1 MKRYPF
7 KFLDAYTRDD
17 RGFFFGRD
25 EEIARLYEMVFQ
37 GDLLLLYGASGTGK
51 TSLIQCGLAAHFQ
64 SHDWLPLH
72 VRRGKDLNAS
82 LNAALLAVGGDDTGN
97 DLDWIDEDLSAP
109 TPSDPAATALSP
121 LGRRL
126 RAVYMRHFKPI
137 YLIFDQFEELYILGS
152 EAEQQQFIHTVQ
164 DILRAKQPVKIILSI
179 REEYLGYLYEF
190 ERAVPE
196 LLRKKLRIEPMTQ
209 DRVTDV
215 LLNVNANPLSNVH
228 LAKGEEKTLAEEIFK
243 KIRGKDKTL
252 SIELPYLQVFLDK
265 LYLQVTGDKDR
276 QAEATFSL
284 GQLNAIGDI
293 GDVLRDFLDEQ
304 VLRIALDLNVKPE
317 TIWKTLSPFVTLE
330 GTKEPLSAAMLAERL
345 RKSGE
350 AFIPQ
355 SLEAFQRSGILRFDK
370 RDARYE
376 IAHDSLARQI
386 HAKRTDEEIA
396 LLEVQRLIRSQAAMK
411 PEAREYFTAR
421 QLEFMAPFLE
431 KFHPSPEELDW
442 IRKSRTHVQA
452 QQEAE
457 ERRQRE
463 ELEATQKR
471 LRMVRGLLALALIA
485 ALAAGYFGYAAN
497 KQKEIAEVSLAEVR
511 LKNISIF
518 ESFTAL
524 GTELIYHLDHAE
536 ALEKLK
542 VATGIEV
549 DAQIKKQRLSAPL
562 EELLFFFAE
571 SGRRPELARNV
582 VTMLLELQP
591 SSALSVQ
598 LKKMLARKVDKP

>member
-1 MKRYPF
+1 MQKRYPF
-7 KFLDAYTRDD
+7 PFLEAYEREDRD
-17 RGFFFGRD
+17 FFFGRE
-25 EEIARLYEMVFQ
+25 EEIEQLYQLTQQSNIV
-37 GDLLLLYGASGTGK
+37 LLYGHSGTGK
-51 TSLIQCGLAAHFQ
+51 TSLIRCGLANKFK
-64 SHDWLPLH
+64 SYDWQD
-72 VRRGKDLNAS
+72 VYIRRGKHLLHS
-82 LNAALLAVGGDDTGN
+82 LDRALCEESGGVFEYADRDD
-97 DLDWIDEDLSAP
+97 DAISDLSKK
-109 TPSDPAATALSP
+109 LE
-121 LGRRL
+121 
-126 RAVYMRHFKPI
+126 AVYKATFKPL
-137 YLIFDQFEELYILGS
+137 YLIFDQFEELYTLGS
-152 EAEQQQFIHTVQ
+152 KDEEQAFIHTVR
-164 DILRAKQPVKIILSI
+164 DILHVEQPVKIILSI

-215 LLNVNANPLSNVH
+215 LLNVNANLLSNVH
-228 LAKGEEKTLAEEIFK
+228 LAKGEETALAEEIFK

-284 GQLNAIGDI
+284 DQLNAIGDI

-355 SLEAFQRSGILRFDK
+355 SLEAFQRSSILRFDE

-421 QLEFMAPFLE
+421 QLEFITPFLE
-431 KFHPSPEELDW
+431 KFQPSAEELDW
-442 IRKSRTHVQA
+442 IEKSRAYVQA
-452 QQEAE
+452 QQEEE

-463 ELEATQKR
+463 ELEATKKR
-471 LRMVRGLLALALIA
+471 LRVVRGLLALALIA
-485 ALAAGYFGYAAN
+485 ALAAGYFGFAAN
-497 KQKEIAEVSLAEVR
+497 QQKKIADSKTAEAQKERDKAQ
-511 LKNISIF
+511 
-518 ESFTAL
+518 TAL
-524 GTELIYHLDHAE
+524 LNFQTEQAEKERLNFRNLESRATIILDGGGCPAN
-536 ALEKLK
+536 LLK
-542 VATGIEV
+542 EMRSI
-549 DAQIKKQRLSAPL
+549 AQTHPDSTEFQRII
-562 EELLFFFAE
+562 LL
-571 SGRRPELARNV
+571 
-582 VTMLLELQP
+582 LQSKNP
-591 SSALSVQ
+591 SCQ
-598 LKKMLARKVDKP
+598 